1 MAGRWTWPWK
11 TRSGFLVP
19 WFVILSSRTLS
30 QRQRKQRNCWQPY
43 VVRVTLL
50 VRLGALLLLLASFAA
65 DWSAGSGDCVTPFGR
80 PLVCVN
86 ISRNLFPRALSY
98 YSSQRARRTANL
110 ALPRLPWTIEDI
122 REGSFDFLF
131 AWKNKNKNTKRNK
144 QTQTQFQWLESFS
157 AFQGTFQL
165 VIPSQFLLFPFLLKT
180 LNTDLSTDL
189 RTKEYGPKVP
199 EP

>member
-1 MAGRWTWPWK
+1 MAGSWTWPWK
-11 TRSGFLVP
+11 TRSVFLVP

-43 VVRVTLL
+43 VVRIASL

-86 ISRNLFPRALSY
+86 ISRNLFPRVLSY

-110 ALPRLPWTIEDI
+110 ALPRVHWTIEDI
-122 REGSFDFLF
+122 REGSFDFRS
-131 AWKNKNKNTKRNK
+131 AWKNKNTKHKTK
-144 QTQTQFQWLESFS
+144 QTNTNAVPVTGIPFGLSGHLPTSHSKSIPAVSISIENAEHWSFNS
-157 AFQGTFQL
+157 MVA
-165 VIPSQFLLFPFLLKT
+165 
-180 LNTDLSTDL
+180 
-189 RTKEYGPKVP
+189 
-199 EP
+199 

>member
-1 MAGRWTWPWK
+1 M
-11 TRSGFLVP
+11 P

-50 VRLGALLLLLASFAA
+50 VRLGALLLLLASFAV
-65 DWSAGSGDCVTPFGR
+65 DWSAGSGNCVTPFGR
-80 PLVCVN
+80 PLVCVA
-86 ISRNLFPRALSY
+86 ISRNLFPRVLSY

-110 ALPRLPWTIEDI
+110 ALPRVHWTIEDI
-122 REGSFDFLF
+122 REGSFDFRF
-131 AWKNKNKNTKRNK
+131 AWKNKNTKQNK
-144 QTQTQFQWLESFS
+144 QTKTQFQWLESFS
-157 AFQGTFQL
+157 TFQGNFQL